1 MLGVVWPSLRETFTV
16 PQSGLGA
23 ILIAGSTGYFLASFN
38 AGRLVGRFGIG
49 NLLAFSSLLMTVS
62 LAGFA
67 LTPLWWL
74 FLGFAVL
81 SGLGSGAVDA
91 GMNTY
96 AAEHFS
102 ARHMNWLHACW
113 GFGAMT
119 GPIIMTAILTSGW
132 SWRWSYVLVGACLGA
147 MTLCFFFTLRLWN
160 RNGQHPDKPKTTPMP
175 VATVLREPL
184 VWLHIRLFF
193 FYTGIEAGAG
203 QWSYTLFTEARGVD
217 TLTAGLW
224 TAIYWGSLAFGRIFF
239 GIFVDRV
246 GAGRL
251 LRYCLFAA
259 TIGALLLYWRISDT
273 LSFAGLA
280 LIGFSLAPVF
290 PSLMART
297 PARLGSERAAH
308 AIGFQVSAAMIGVA
322 AIPGL
327 LGIIGE
333 AFGLE
338 FIGLSLWLLSMLL
351 FVLHEWLLRRAGP

>member
-1 MLGVVWPSLRETFTV
+1 MLGVVWPSLRETFAV

-38 AGRLVGRFGIG
+38 ADRLVGRFGIG

-160 RNGQHPDKPKTTPMP
+160 RNGQHPDKPKTTPLP

-184 VWLHIRLFF
+184 VWLHILLFF
-193 FYTGIEAGAG
+193 FYTGVEAGAG

-239 GIFVDRV
+239 GIFVDRI

-290 PSLMART
+290 PCLMART